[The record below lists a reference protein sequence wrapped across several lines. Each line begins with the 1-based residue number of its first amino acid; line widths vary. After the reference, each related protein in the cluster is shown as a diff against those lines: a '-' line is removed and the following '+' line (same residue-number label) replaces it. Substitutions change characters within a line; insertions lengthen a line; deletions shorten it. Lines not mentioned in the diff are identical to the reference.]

1 MRETCKRVAILA
13 VGVTG
18 FAVPCMAQDNYPNR
32 LVKIVNPY
40 VAGSTTDILPA
51 PSRPDCRA
59 S

>member
-1 MRETCKRVAILA
+1 
-13 VGVTG
+13 
-18 FAVPCMAQDNYPNR
+18 MAQDNYPNR